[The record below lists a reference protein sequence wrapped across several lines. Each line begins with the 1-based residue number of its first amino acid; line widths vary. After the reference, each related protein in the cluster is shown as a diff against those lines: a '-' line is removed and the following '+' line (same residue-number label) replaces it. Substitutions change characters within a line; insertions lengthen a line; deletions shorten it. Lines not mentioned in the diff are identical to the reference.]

1 MRRFCEVTMIVTP
14 VKTPS
19 GARSGRRPFRDSPIF
34 TRITSKRP
42 TTVQRRGLSV
52 ARATFFRQ
60 GRQLFNFAHAD
71 DIGYRPT
78 MEDACSSCGEFAGPD
93 TQYYGLFDG
102 HGGKEVA
109 SMCAEGMHKL
119 IATHLANGEDIK
131 NAIKRSFAELS
142 RQATT
147 RCVYAGSTAAVV
159 VIKDNTIYAA
169 NAGDSRIILVDNEN
183 VQRMSFDHRASV
195 QSERRLIIR
204 RGGAVI
210 AGRVNGILMV
220 SRAIGDREV
229 ARYITSEPH
238 ITTAP
243 LKPGMKLIIAC
254 DGVWDVMSDKV
265 AAGILNRSRDPADA
279 ARAIKEE
286 ALKRGSTDNISVMIV
301 DLKPL

>member
-1 MRRFCEVTMIVTP
+1 MIITP
-14 VKTPS
+14 TRTS
-19 GARSGRRPFRDSPIF
+19 NGSRSGRRPVRDSPIF
-34 TRITSKRP
+34 TRVLSKRP
-42 TTVQRRGLSV
+42 MTVSRRGLSV
-52 ARATFFRQ
+52 ARATFLRQ
-60 GRQLFNFAHAD
+60 GKQLFNFGHAD

-78 MEDACSSCGEFAGPD
+78 MEDACASCGEFAGPN

-109 SMCAEGMHKL
+109 AMCAESMHKV
-119 IATHLANGEDIK
+119 IATHLSNGEDTR
-131 NAIKRSFAELS
+131 NAIKRAFADLS

-159 VIKDNTIYAA
+159 VIKDNTIFAA
-169 NAGDSRIILVDNEN
+169 NAGDSRIILVDGET
-183 VQRMSFDHRASV
+183 VKRMSFDHRASV
-195 QSERRLIIR
+195 QSERRLIVR

-229 ARYITSEPH
+229 ARYITSDPH

-243 LKPGMKLIIAC
+243 LKDGQKLIIAC
-254 DGVWDVMSDKV
+254 DGVWDVMTDKV
-265 AAGILNRSRDPADA
+265 AAGILTRCRDPAEA

-286 ALKRGSTDNISVMIV
+286 ALKRGSTDNVSVMVIDV
-301 DLKPL
+301 RL